1 MFIEKIKN
9 NGKDSLRLVHAVRK
23 PNKNGVM
30 VSTKQVLL
38 NIGPLDRFDD
48 GLPDYLNR
56 LKKSFKAGVPLIPD
70 LEPFCSSPKPAQT
83 YQFSFNEGSPD
94 CFGHPRL
101 FSYILLERILEELGL
116 NTFFSSYK
124 GFTKLQYDVYG
135 FAKLLIFGRL
145 LNPYCP

>member
-56 LKKSFKAGVPLIPD
+56 
-70 LEPFCSSPKPAQT
+70 
-83 YQFSFNEGSPD
+83 
-94 CFGHPRL
+94 
-101 FSYILLERILEELGL
+101 
-116 NTFFSSYK
+116 
-124 GFTKLQYDVYG
+124 
-135 FAKLLIFGRL
+135 
-145 LNPYCP
+145 